1 MKVKELKEDVYNKLV
16 CLNYSRKENDLI
28 NVNSISWIDLGSE
41 LKNIIMSFPT
51 RVVKFD
57 SDLMDIEDLDR
68 EQQFYLFYSNGNT
81 YLVDTQGYTYPRYI
95 VELEGFDSEDES
107 EYERIEGL
115 TRISDVIIIEQALKS
130 IVIDLAQ
137 EGFDKEQVQAYLEI
151 KLEYMIKEAVAT
163 NVKSFQ

>member
-1 MKVKELKEDVYNKLV
+1 MKGNEIKKTIYEELVRLD
-16 CLNYSRKENDLI
+16 YSRKENDLI
-28 NVNSISWIDLGSE
+28 SVNSVNWFE
-41 LKNIIMSFPT
+41 LEDELVSVILTFPS
-51 RVVKFD
+51 RHVKFD
-57 SDLMDIEDLDR
+57 VDLMDIEDLSG
-68 EQQFYLFYSNGNT
+68 EQQFYIFHSNGNT
-81 YLVDTQGYTYPRYI
+81 YLVDTQGYTYPRYV
-95 VELEGFDSEDES
+95 VELNGFTEEVES

-137 EGFDKEQVQAYLEI
+137 EGFDQEQVQAYLDV